1 MSIETFFVNYSF
13 RMNNGGS
20 TTTVR
25 DCVPGREQS
34 FITNSMDIF
43 LTSEA
48 WIALLTLTFL
58 EIVLGVDNI
67 IFISIISGRLPKNQQ
82 KKARNLGLL
91 LALIMRIGL
100 LLGITWIIDSTEP
113 ILTVLDHPFSAKD
126 IILLIGGLFLIGKST
141 TEIHHTLE
149 GDEHEEK
156 EQKKA
161 SFSGIILQIV
171 ALDLVFSFDS
181 ILTAVGLTP
190 EVTIMIIAVIIA
202 MFTMMAFAGRISAFI
217 NKHPSL
223 QMLAMS
229 FLILI
234 GFMLGLEAFH
244 IEIPKGYIYFAV
256 FFSLSVEGLNMR
268 RRKNAMAVKLRK
280 RIVGNK

>member
-1 MSIETFFVNYSF
+1 ME
-13 RMNNGGS
+13 
-20 TTTVR
+20 
-25 DCVPGREQS
+25 
-34 FITNSMDIF
+34 IF

-67 IFISIISGRLPKNQQ
+67 IFISIISDRLPESQQ
-82 KKARNLGLL
+82 KRARTLGLS
-91 LALIMRIGL
+91 LALVMRIGL
-100 LLGITWIIDSTEP
+100 LLALTWIIGFTEP
-113 ILTVLDHPFSAKD
+113 LFTIFDHGFSGKD

-149 GDEHEEK
+149 GDEHEAKEK
-156 EQKKA
+156 KTA
-161 SFSGIILQIV
+161 SFGTIILQIV

-181 ILTAVGLTP
+181 ILTAVGLTQ
-190 EVTIMIIAVIIA
+190 EVIIMIIAVIIA
-202 MFTMMAFAGRISAFI
+202 MVTMMTFAGKISAFI

-234 GFMLGLEAFH
+234 GFMLALEAFH
-244 IEIPKGYIYFAV
+244 FEIPKGYIYFAV
-256 FFSLSVEGLNMR
+256 FFSLVVEALNMR
-268 RRKNAMAVKLRK
+268 KRKNDMAVKLRK
-280 RIVGNK
+280 RIVGDK

>member
-1 MSIETFFVNYSF
+1 ME
-13 RMNNGGS
+13 
-20 TTTVR
+20 
-25 DCVPGREQS
+25 
-34 FITNSMDIF
+34 IF

-67 IFISIISGRLPKNQQ
+67 IFISIISGRLPKSQQ
-82 KKARNLGLL
+82 KNARNLGLS
-91 LALIMRIGL
+91 LALIMRIAL
-100 LLGITWIIDSTEP
+100 LLGITWIIGSTKP
-113 ILTVLDHPFSAKD
+113 LITVLDHPFSVKD
-126 IILLIGGLFLIGKST
+126 LILLVGGLFLIGKST

-156 EQKKA
+156 EKKTT
-161 SFSGIILQIV
+161 SFSAIILQIV

-181 ILTAVGLTP
+181 ILTAVGLTQ

-202 MFTMMAFAGRISAFI
+202 MVTMMTFAGKISAFI

-234 GFMLGLEAFH
+234 GFMLALEAFH
-244 IEIPKGYIYFAV
+244 FEIPKGYIYFAV
-256 FFSLSVEGLNMR
+256 FFSLVVEGLNMR

-280 RIVGNK
+280 RIVGDK